1 MDNLN
6 TTGQKRVE
14 DPTVLEAMQ
23 TLFPEQEKQDS
34 FKQVVGASL
43 GIIGVGVAYGAYKTG
58 VSVSIDGFL
67 EFFNAAYVPS
77 PKVFPEIVDGFV
89 AVNEGLRAVAL
100 PVTIG
105 GLVTGGL
112 LKNAEKRKQ
121 SSHVKGQLAR
131 ADYSGV
137 ESVTETGQE
146 PKNSLKDR
154 ALAKASRFSAGVG
167 VAALTVL
174 LTGGSSGVEHEV
186 SNGPLRPVERV
197 FDTLVGEEST
207 RHILVQSPDIT
218 FMGDSYLAVQDTDEL
233 IKDAAEQDVSVVP
246 FNKTLPNIDG
256 RSGLVVSVPDML
268 FEQAT
273 GMPITANECD
283 GTPIIL
289 DEANTTPVGGKV
301 QINGIETQVVA
312 KMSDAAQMNRDVAII
327 AQTDFEDCIQDVN
340 ESTYFGA
347 IMAGERAETVVG
359 ELLGSSDLG
368 EKTALITEE
377 KFEENNRRFWR
388 ANGTPILLQLIVY
401 VGALGAF
408 AIGSERRAS
417 LQRNIREIGTLNA
430 IGVPLKEIRKIEARH
445 ALNETARAALIA
457 APFMPV
463 VAAAFNM
470 AEVGL
475 KVGVGFKEIAVG
487 YTVTL
492 AAKMAGGH
500 RAFKRFSKKI
510 NLSNAVKG

>member
-1 MDNLN
+1 MRDSETNN
-6 TTGQKRVE
+6 PSHIE
-14 DPTVLEAMQ
+14 DPATLEAMRA
-23 TLFPEQEKQDS
+23 LFPEQEDEDRINR
-34 FKQVVGASL
+34 QVIASGI
-43 GIIGVGVAYGAYKTG
+43 GIIAVVAAYGAYKTG
-58 VSVSIDGFL
+58 VDIGSVTD
-67 EFFNAAYVPS
+67 FFEASYVPS
-77 PKVFPEIVDGFV
+77 LKVFPEIVDGFV

-100 PVTIG
+100 PVAIG

-112 LKNAEKRKQ
+112 LKNAEGRKQ
-121 SSHVKGQLAR
+121 NSQVKGQLAR
-131 ADYSGV
+131 VDYSGV
-137 ESVTETGQE
+137 ESVSEGKHERET
-146 PKNSLKDR
+146 SLKAR
-154 ALAKASRFSAGVG
+154 TLARASRFSAGVG

-197 FDTLVGEEST
+197 FDTLVGEESS
-207 RHILVQSPDIT
+207 RHILVQSSDIT
-218 FMGDSYLAVQDTDEL
+218 FMGDSYLATPDIDEL
-233 IKDAAEQDVSVVP
+233 VEDAAEQGVSVVP

-256 RSGLVVSVPDML
+256 RSGLVFSVPDML
-268 FEQAT
+268 FEKAT
-273 GMPITANECD
+273 GVSITANECVS
-283 GTPIIL
+283 TPIIL
-289 DEANTTPVGGKV
+289 DEANTTPVGGKTD
-301 QINGIETQVVA
+301 INGAETEVAA
-312 KMSDAAQMNRDVAII
+312 KMSGAAQMNRDVAII
-327 AQTDFEDCIQDVN
+327 AQTDFEDCVQNVD

-347 IMAGERAETVVG
+347 IVKGENAEMVVD

-368 EKTALITEE
+368 EKATLISEE

-388 ANGTPILLQLIVY
+388 ANGTPILLQLIGY

-408 AIGSERRAS
+408 AIGSERRGS
-417 LQRNIREIGTLNA
+417 LQRNIREIGMLNA
-430 IGVPLKEIRKIEARH
+430 IGVPIKEIKKIETRR

-500 RAFKRFSKKI
+500 RAFKRFSKKL